1 MNDINYVN
9 FKILKFK
16 KISSFVQSKRN
27 LILEMEK
34 VNGLEKEVKMIFD
47 MFSYEKKENIFE
59 VCKKIS
65 K

>member
-1 MNDINYVN
+1 
-9 FKILKFK
+9 
-16 KISSFVQSKRN
+16 
-27 LILEMEK
+27 MEK

>member
-16 KISSFVQSKRN
+16 KISSFVQSKRQ

-34 VNGLEKEVKMIFD
+34 VNGLEKDVKMIFD